1 VIHTVERRKVMSET
15 QMVKKEPQSLRSADR
30 LPTAAPPVDVY
41 ENDHEI
47 LLVADLPGVAAD
59 TLEVGLDNGELL
71 VEAPRTA
78 AVGGSVVEA
87 EYGDCRFQR
96 RFALPAGIDAAK
108 VTADLRNGVLELHL
122 PKAEAV
128 KPRRIEVRAG

>member
-1 VIHTVERRKVMSET
+1 MSGET
-15 QMVKKEPQSLRSADR
+15 QMVKREPQSLRSADR
-30 LPTAAPPVDVY
+30 LPTTAPPVDVY

-47 LLVADLPGVAAD
+47 LLVAELPGVEPEALQVD
-59 TLEVGLDNGELL
+59 LDNGELL

-78 AVGGSVVEA
+78 VVNGSLVES

-96 RFALPAGIDAAK
+96 RFALPVGIDAAK
-108 VTADLRNGVLELHL
+108 VTADLKNGVLELHL
-122 PKAEAV
+122 PKAEAA